1 MVLSLHSFK
10 FINKTPTFGKSFVCI
25 DDKNI
30 ENILFKI
37 KNKNYYT
44 YGLNKKSNFQ
54 ILNIIEC
61 NEDYIETKQETII
74 LIVQKIEDVN
84 NKNEI
89 KPVDNIDETV
99 DNDFKYAREN
109 LYNIIERGYDALN
122 TLVDVANQSQHPRAF
137 EVVGQLVK
145 TLSDTNKD
153 LLELQKKVKVI
164 KKDIPDQ
171 PQNVTN
177 ELFVGIQ

>member
-1 MVLSLHSFK
+1 MSTK
-10 FINKTPTFGKSFVCI
+10 FE
-25 DDKNI
+25 KNM
-30 ENILFKI
+30 
-37 KNKNYYT
+37 
-44 YGLNKKSNFQ
+44 
-54 ILNIIEC
+54 
-61 NEDYIETKQETII
+61 EDIFNLPE
-74 LIVQKIEDVN
+74 KIEDVN

-109 LYNIIERGYDALN
+109 LYNIIERGSDALN

-145 TLSDTNKD
+145 TLRDTNKD

-177 ELFVGIQ
+177 ALFVGNTSELQKMINKRNNE

>member
-1 MVLSLHSFK
+1 MSTK
-10 FINKTPTFGKSFVCI
+10 FE
-25 DDKNI
+25 KNM
-30 ENILFKI
+30 
-37 KNKNYYT
+37 
-44 YGLNKKSNFQ
+44 
-54 ILNIIEC
+54 
-61 NEDYIETKQETII
+61 EDIFNLPE
-74 LIVQKIEDVN
+74 KIEDVN

-109 LYNIIERGYDALN
+109 LYIIIERGSDALN

-177 ELFVGIQ
+177 ALFVGNTSELQKMINKRNNE

>member
-1 MVLSLHSFK
+1 MSTK
-10 FINKTPTFGKSFVCI
+10 FE
-25 DDKNI
+25 KNM
-30 ENILFKI
+30 
-37 KNKNYYT
+37 
-44 YGLNKKSNFQ
+44 
-54 ILNIIEC
+54 
-61 NEDYIETKQETII
+61 EDIFELPE
-74 LIVQKIEDVN
+74 KIEQT
-84 NKNEI
+84 KEL
-89 KPVDNIDETV
+89 KPVDNLDETV

-109 LYNIIERGYDALN
+109 LYNIIERGSDALN

-164 KKDIPDQ
+164 KKEIPDQ

-177 ELFVGIQ
+177 ALFVGNTSELQKMINKRNNE

>member
-1 MVLSLHSFK
+1 MSTK
-10 FINKTPTFGKSFVCI
+10 FE
-25 DDKNI
+25 KNM
-30 ENILFKI
+30 
-37 KNKNYYT
+37 
-44 YGLNKKSNFQ
+44 
-54 ILNIIEC
+54 
-61 NEDYIETKQETII
+61 EDIFELPE
-74 LIVQKIEDVN
+74 KIEQT
-84 NKNEI
+84 KEL
-89 KPVDNIDETV
+89 KPVDNSDETV

-109 LYNIIERGYDALN
+109 LYNIIERGSDALN

-177 ELFVGIQ
+177 ALLVGNTSELQKMINKRNNE

>member
-1 MVLSLHSFK
+1 MSTKFEKNMEDIFK
-10 FINKTPTFGKSFVCI
+10 LP
-25 DDKNI
+25 
-30 ENILFKI
+30 E
-37 KNKNYYT
+37 
-44 YGLNKKSNFQ
+44 
-54 ILNIIEC
+54 
-61 NEDYIETKQETII
+61 
-74 LIVQKIEDVN
+74 KIEQT
-84 NKNEI
+84 KEL
-89 KPVDNIDETV
+89 KPVDNSDETV

-109 LYNIIERGYDALN
+109 LYNIIERGSDALN

-177 ELFVGIQ
+177 ALFVGNTSELQKMINKRNNE

>member
-1 MVLSLHSFK
+1 MNTK
-10 FINKTPTFGKSFVCI
+10 FE
-25 DDKNI
+25 KNM
-30 ENILFKI
+30 
-37 KNKNYYT
+37 
-44 YGLNKKSNFQ
+44 
-54 ILNIIEC
+54 
-61 NEDYIETKQETII
+61 EDIFNLPE
-74 LIVQKIEDVN
+74 KIEDVKH
-84 NKNEI
+84 KNEI

-109 LYNIIERGYDALN
+109 LYNIIERGSDALN

-177 ELFVGIQ
+177 ALFVGNTSELQKMINKRNNE

>member
-1 MVLSLHSFK
+1 MSTK
-10 FINKTPTFGKSFVCI
+10 FE
-25 DDKNI
+25 KNMEDI
-30 ENILFKI
+30 FELPEKI
-37 KNKNYYT
+37 K
-44 YGLNKKSNFQ
+44 Q
-54 ILNIIEC
+54 
-61 NEDYIETKQETII
+61 TKE
-74 LIVQKIEDVN
+74 L
-84 NKNEI
+84 
-89 KPVDNIDETV
+89 KPVDNSDETV

-109 LYNIIERGYDALN
+109 LYNIIERGSDALN

-177 ELFVGIQ
+177 ALFVGNTSELQKMINKRNNE

>member
-1 MVLSLHSFK
+1 MSTK
-10 FINKTPTFGKSFVCI
+10 FE
-25 DDKNI
+25 KNM
-30 ENILFKI
+30 
-37 KNKNYYT
+37 
-44 YGLNKKSNFQ
+44 
-54 ILNIIEC
+54 
-61 NEDYIETKQETII
+61 EDIFELPE
-74 LIVQKIEDVN
+74 KIEQT
-84 NKNEI
+84 KEL
-89 KPVDNIDETV
+89 KPVDNSDETV

-109 LYNIIERGYDALN
+109 LYNIIERGSDALN

-164 KKDIPDQ
+164 KKDIPDH

-177 ELFVGIQ
+177 ALFVGNTSERQKMINKRNNE

>member
-1 MVLSLHSFK
+1 MSTK
-10 FINKTPTFGKSFVCI
+10 FE
-25 DDKNI
+25 KNM
-30 ENILFKI
+30 
-37 KNKNYYT
+37 
-44 YGLNKKSNFQ
+44 
-54 ILNIIEC
+54 
-61 NEDYIETKQETII
+61 EDIFELPE
-74 LIVQKIEDVN
+74 KIEQA
-84 NKNEI
+84 KEL
-89 KPVDNIDETV
+89 KPVDNSDETV

-109 LYNIIERGYDALN
+109 LYNIIERGSDALN

-177 ELFVGIQ
+177 ALFVGNTSELQKMINKRNNE

>member
-1 MVLSLHSFK
+1 MSTK
-10 FINKTPTFGKSFVCI
+10 FE
-25 DDKNI
+25 KNM
-30 ENILFKI
+30 
-37 KNKNYYT
+37 
-44 YGLNKKSNFQ
+44 
-54 ILNIIEC
+54 
-61 NEDYIETKQETII
+61 EDIFELPE
-74 LIVQKIEDVN
+74 KIEQT
-84 NKNEI
+84 KEL
-89 KPVDNIDETV
+89 KPVDNSDETV

-109 LYNIIERGYDALN
+109 LYNIIERGSDALN

-177 ELFVGIQ
+177 ALIVGNTSELQKMINKRNNE

>member
-1 MVLSLHSFK
+1 MDELETLDPIDKKVDPKSVEMKLDEVFEIAPSAQNEPVK
-10 FINKTPTFGKSFVCI
+10 AKTP
-25 DDKNI
+25 
-30 ENILFKI
+30 
-37 KNKNYYT
+37 
-44 YGLNKKSNFQ
+44 
-54 ILNIIEC
+54 
-61 NEDYIETKQETII
+61 ETDGNDT
-74 LIVQKIEDVN
+74 
-84 NKNEI
+84 
-89 KPVDNIDETV
+89 NIDFQYT
-99 DNDFKYAREN
+99 REN
-109 LYNIIERGYDALN
+109 LYNIIERGSDALN

-177 ELFVGIQ
+177 ALFVGNTSELQKMINKRNNE

>member
-1 MVLSLHSFK
+1 MS
-10 FINKTPTFGKSFVCI
+10 TTFE
-25 DDKNI
+25 KNM
-30 ENILFKI
+30 
-37 KNKNYYT
+37 
-44 YGLNKKSNFQ
+44 
-54 ILNIIEC
+54 
-61 NEDYIETKQETII
+61 EDIFNLPE
-74 LIVQKIEDVN
+74 KIEDVN

-109 LYNIIERGYDALN
+109 LYNIIERGSDALN

-177 ELFVGIQ
+177 ALFVGNTSELQKMINKRNNE

>member
-1 MVLSLHSFK
+1 MSTK
-10 FINKTPTFGKSFVCI
+10 FE
-25 DDKNI
+25 KNM
-30 ENILFKI
+30 
-37 KNKNYYT
+37 
-44 YGLNKKSNFQ
+44 
-54 ILNIIEC
+54 
-61 NEDYIETKQETII
+61 EDIFDLPE
-74 LIVQKIEDVN
+74 KIEQTKDL
-84 NKNEI
+84 
-89 KPVDNIDETV
+89 KPVDNKDETV

-109 LYNIIERGYDALN
+109 LYNIIERGSDALN

-177 ELFVGIQ
+177 ALFVGNTSELQKMINKRNNE

>member
-1 MVLSLHSFK
+1 MSTK
-10 FINKTPTFGKSFVCI
+10 FE
-25 DDKNI
+25 KNM
-30 ENILFKI
+30 
-37 KNKNYYT
+37 
-44 YGLNKKSNFQ
+44 
-54 ILNIIEC
+54 
-61 NEDYIETKQETII
+61 EDIFELPE
-74 LIVQKIEDVN
+74 KIEQT
-84 NKNEI
+84 KEL
-89 KPVDNIDETV
+89 KPVDNSNETV

-109 LYNIIERGYDALN
+109 LYNIIERGSDALN

-171 PQNVTN
+171 PKNVTN
-177 ELFVGIQ
+177 ALFVGNTSELQKMINKRNNE

>member
-1 MVLSLHSFK
+1 MSTK
-10 FINKTPTFGKSFVCI
+10 FE
-25 DDKNI
+25 KNM
-30 ENILFKI
+30 
-37 KNKNYYT
+37 
-44 YGLNKKSNFQ
+44 
-54 ILNIIEC
+54 
-61 NEDYIETKQETII
+61 EDIFDLPE
-74 LIVQKIEDVN
+74 KIEQTKDL
-84 NKNEI
+84 
-89 KPVDNIDETV
+89 KPVDNKDETV

-109 LYNIIERGYDALN
+109 LYNIIERGSDALN

-153 LLELQKKVKVI
+153 LLELQKKVKII

-177 ELFVGIQ
+177 ALFVGNTSELQKMINKRNNQ

>member
-1 MVLSLHSFK
+1 MSTK
-10 FINKTPTFGKSFVCI
+10 FE
-25 DDKNI
+25 KNM
-30 ENILFKI
+30 
-37 KNKNYYT
+37 
-44 YGLNKKSNFQ
+44 
-54 ILNIIEC
+54 
-61 NEDYIETKQETII
+61 EDIFELPE
-74 LIVQKIEDVN
+74 KIEQT
-84 NKNEI
+84 KEL
-89 KPVDNIDETV
+89 KPVDKSDETV

-109 LYNIIERGYDALN
+109 LYNIIERGSDALN

-177 ELFVGIQ
+177 ALFVGNTSELQKMINKRNNE